1 VSLAIRFD
9 FVTAALTRMLWLFAA
24 WLCSTLAI
32 AQSVIEDVS
41 VSKAQGG
48 RTVVTFTIKGEGG
61 TAPTAF
67 AIASPPRLVLD
78 FANTSTTGRGSAEL
92 SDPVVRSYNLVQAQ
106 GRTRAVLNLNRA
118 QAYEVRMEAGR
129 AVVSLS
135 DPVGASVAAAAGP
148 EAGRF
153 AAATPAEVAPA
164 TVRDVDF
171 RRGQNGEG
179 RFIIDLSDPNASVEI
194 KPQGRVLLIDL
205 FKTSIPRNLERK
217 LDVTDFGTPVQT
229 IDTLVQGGNVRFVV
243 EPKGLWEHS
252 AYQTDTRLIVEVKQI
267 IEDPNKLTQGS
278 RPGYKGEKLSLNFQ
292 DIAVRSVLQVI
303 GDFTGLNIIV
313 SDTVTGNV
321 TLRLKDVPWDQA
333 LDLVMQ
339 ARSLDM
345 RKNGNVIW
353 IAPKEE
359 LALKEKQELEAKA
372 QVADIEPLRTEIFQL
387 NYQKA
392 EDIRRLLVSGS
403 TGGGAPGSAGAGTQ
417 GGGTNSSTSGA
428 SANSGAQAT
437 GLLSRRGSVTVD
449 TRTNIV
455 VVTDTPSKLDEV
467 RRLLQR
473 IDIAVKQVLIEARVV
488 IADDKFSRQLGA
500 RFGVGAGVNRNGR
513 NLGISGRPLGDA
525 DQANV
530 PSTGTATGFP
540 PWSYYWRVKPDQQ
553 TGSLIGEYINS
564 IPYNVNLPVSNAAGT
579 LALTFLNLGNNNLVN
594 LELSAAEAAN
604 RGKVIS
610 SPRVVTADNQKASIE
625 QGQEI
630 KLRIAGG
637 VGGQSQVVTVNA
649 KLALD
654 VTPQVTPDNRIIL
667 DVGVTKDS
675 IAGFTDGNPIVNTRR
690 VFTKVIANNG
700 DTVVLGGIYEENI
713 TDSVDK
719 VPLLGDAPLVGNL
732 FRRTNRG
739 TDKQEL
745 LIFLTPRVLSDTAGA
760 LR

>member
-1 VSLAIRFD
+1 MIANFSSTRAYGSIGPTFLAMLFAWVA
-9 FVTAALTRMLWLFAA
+9 VTAR
-24 WLCSTLAI
+24 
-32 AQSVIEDVS
+32 AQGVIEDVS
-41 VSKAQGG
+41 VAKAQGG
-48 RTVVTFTIKGEGG
+48 RTVVTFAVKGGVA
-61 TAPTAF
+61 APTAF

-78 FANTSTTGRGSAEL
+78 FANTSASGRASGDL
-92 SDPVVRSYNLVQAQ
+92 SDPVVRSFNLVQAQ
-106 GRTRAVLNLNRA
+106 GRTRAVLNLNRP
-118 QAYEVRMEAGR
+118 QTYDIKVEGDR
-129 AVVSLS
+129 AIVTLA
-135 DPVGASVAAAAGP
+135 DPAGASVAASVGP

-153 AAATPAEVAPA
+153 APAAPA
-164 TVRDVDF
+164 DTTAAVVRDVDF

-179 RFIIDLSDPNASVEI
+179 RFIVDLSRSDASVEI

-205 FKTSIPRNLERK
+205 FKTNIPRNLERK

-229 IDTLVQGGNVRFVV
+229 IDTQVQGGNVRFVI

-252 AYQTDTRLIVEVKQI
+252 AYQTDSRLIVEVKQI
-267 IEDPNKLTQGS
+267 IEDPNRLTQGS

-333 LDLVMQ
+333 LDIVMQ

-345 RKNGNVIW
+345 RKNGNVVW

-372 QVADIEPLRTEIFQL
+372 QVADLEPLRTEIFQL

-392 EDIRRLLVSGS
+392 EDVRRLLLSGGS
-403 TGGGAPGSAGAGTQ
+403 GAPAAPAQPAAGAAPSGGAAA
-417 GGGTNSSTSGA
+417 SG
-428 SANSGAQAT
+428 
-437 GLLSRRGSVTVD
+437 GLLSRRGSVTID
-449 TRTNIV
+449 SRTNIV

-500 RFGVGAGVNRNGR
+500 RFGIGAGVHRNGR
-513 NLGISGRPLGDA
+513 NLGIGGRPLADA

-530 PSTGTATGFP
+530 PSTGVATGFP

-553 TGSLIGEYINS
+553 SGGLIGEYINS
-564 IPYNVNLPVSNAAGT
+564 IPYNINLPVSNAAGT

-630 KLRIAGG
+630 KLRVAGG

-649 KLALD
+649 KLGLE
-654 VTPQVTPDNRIIL
+654 VTPQVTPDNRIIM

-675 IAGFTDGNPIVNTRR
+675 LAGFSDGNPIINTRR

-713 TDSVDK
+713 TDSIDK
-719 VPLLGDAPLVGNL
+719 VPFLGDAPVVGNL

-745 LIFLTPRVLSDTAGA
+745 LIFLTPRVLTETAGA

>member
-1 VSLAIRFD
+1 MSYAIRF
-9 FVTAALTRMLWLFAA
+9 VLITAGLTRALWLASAALVSSVAFG
-24 WLCSTLAI
+24 
-32 AQSVIEDVS
+32 QGVIEDVS

-48 RTVVTFTIKGEGG
+48 RTVVTFAIKGEGAA
-61 TAPTAF
+61 APTAF
-67 AIASPPRLVLD
+67 AIAAPPRLVLD
-78 FANTSTTGRGSAEL
+78 FANTGTSGRGSAEL
-92 SDPVVRSYNLVQAQ
+92 SDPVIRSYNLVQAQ
-106 GRTRAVLNLNRA
+106 GRTRAVLNLNRP

-129 AVVSLS
+129 AVVTLF

-153 AAATPAEVAPA
+153 AAAAPSESA
-164 TVRDVDF
+164 PSTIRDVDF

-179 RFIIDLSDPNASVEI
+179 RLIIDLSDPNAGVEI

-205 FKTSIPRNLERK
+205 FKTNIPRNLERK

-229 IDTLVQGGNVRFVV
+229 IDTQVQGGNVRFVV

-345 RKNGNVIW
+345 RKNGNVVW

-392 EDIRRLLVSGS
+392 EEIRRLLLSGS
-403 TGGGAPGSAGAGTQ
+403 GSGGAPAAGGVGTAAPGTTLPTAG
-417 GGGTNSSTSGA
+417 
-428 SANSGAQAT
+428 
-437 GLLSRRGSVTVD
+437 GLLSRRGTVTVD

-500 RFGVGAGVNRNGR
+500 RFGIGAGIHRNGR
-513 NLGISGRPLGDA
+513 NVGISGRPLADA
-525 DQANV
+525 DQANI
-530 PSTGTATGFP
+530 PSTSTVTGFP

-553 TGSLIGEYINS
+553 SGGFVGEYTNS

-649 KLALD
+649 KLGLE
-654 VTPQVTPDNRIIL
+654 VTPQVTPDNRIIM

-719 VPLLGDAPLVGNL
+719 VPLLGDAPVIGNL

-745 LIFLTPRVLSDTAGA
+745 LIFLTPRVLAETAGA